1 MALKVAVV
9 GSYNSGFTVQAKRL
23 PVLGETLLGHGYVEG
38 PGGKGSNQAI
48 AAARLGAEVHFIG
61 CIGQDRNGDAA
72 LALWEAEGIHASVRR
87 DQKAHTG
94 VGMIMLFPEGDN
106 AIIVAPGA
114 NNELAPED
122 IDLMEEAIAD
132 CQVLVLQL
140 EIPVSTALHAAK
152 LAKNHGVKVILNPA
166 PVQPLPPDAFSLIDV
181 LTPNET
187 EAKVLVG
194 QAPDARISDE
204 ALAQKLLNL
213 GVGAVVM
220 TQGKAGALIVRSK
233 TVNRAQAPT
242 IRTIDPTGCGDAF
255 NGALAVAVAEGKPL
269 VAAAQWACYGGAH
282 CATTMEVIPGLA
294 SRQQLEALI
303 KEQPYD

>member
-9 GSYNSGFTVQAKRL
+9 GSYNGGVTIQADRL
-23 PVLGETLLGHGYVEG
+23 PVMGETLLGHDYVEG

-61 CIGQDRNGDAA
+61 CIGQDHNGDAA
-72 LALWEAEGIHASVRR
+72 LALWEAEGIHAYVRR
-87 DQKAHTG
+87 DQNTHTG
-94 VGMIMLFPEGDN
+94 VGIIFLFPEGDN
-106 AIIVAPGA
+106 AIVVAPGA
-114 NNELAPED
+114 NSALAPED

-140 EIPVSTALHAAK
+140 EIPVKTALHAAK
-152 LAKNHGVKVILNPA
+152 LAKHHGVKVLLNPA
-166 PVQPLPPDAFSLIDV
+166 PVQPLPPEAFQLIDV

-204 ALAQKLLNL
+204 DLAHKLLKL
-213 GVGAVVM
+213 GVKTVVM
-220 TQGKAGALIVRSK
+220 TRGKSGALIARSK
-233 TVNRAQAPT
+233 TINRVKAPIVKT
-242 IRTIDPTGCGDAF
+242 VDPTGCGDAF
-255 NGALAVAVAEGKPL
+255 NGALAVALAEGKPL

-282 CATTMEVIPGLA
+282 CATALEVIPGLA
-294 SRQQLEALI
+294 SRRQLEALI
-303 KEQPYD
+303 EEQPYD